1 MTSIEKNFCMR
12 LYLYL
17 KIHKYHMN
25 FLKRWPSAHKKP
37 HHSHFYNILLQQHMF
52 FVTCMNYFLSSSK
65 RRILSIRSRKINTFQ
80 ISLIKAKDDTKV
92 I

>member
-1 MTSIEKNFCMR
+1 
-12 LYLYL
+12 
-17 KIHKYHMN
+17 MN
-25 FLKRWPSAHKKP
+25 FLKRWPLAHKKP
-37 HHSHFYNILLQQHMF
+37 HHSRFYNILLQQHMF